1 MERIHIKY
9 PNSSELVTK
18 TTLYPVKPIDYIE
31 KFGLKFFI
39 HKGVVYDETAGFI
52 ESKYFIVSE
61 KTSGAAIYSDE
72 ARPKVKQGAYLLAE
86 KILSE
91 RGCHLTRSAVI
102 RWREKNILV
111 YRLQMLKRIGIIKGY
126 KF

>member
-9 PNSSELVTK
+9 PCSTELVTK

-39 HKGVVYDETAGFI
+39 HKEVVYDETAGLI
-52 ESKYFIVSE
+52 EAKHFIVSE
-61 KTSGAAIYSDE
+61 RTSGAAIYSGE

-86 KILSE
+86 KVLSE

-102 RWREKNILV
+102 RWRERNILV
-111 YRLQMLKRIGIIKGY
+111 YRVQLLKRIGLCK
-126 KF
+126 